1 VAKKIKPWRKFFS
14 PLFSWN
20 DDFYRSTISIGH
32 TQFAVVVA
40 VSTYVFGNSILLTG
54 RVKWLN
60 STSVRFACPRLCL
73 RHGNTGV
80 KFKSLPSPGQYAIFP
95 AENTKIRIFT
105 GQKNVTFL
113 PEAGKMYYR
122 HRDDASFSNLK
133 YEQDFPVPM
142 WEYWLRFQVLSLYL
156 SVGMNSKSYRF
167 NWKNLDRNK
176 KQNMVKSAKFLCN
189 YAIVSWCRTL
199 LSHCIFQWS
208 KSWTITVVIGDIIF
222 LRQEIS

>member
-1 VAKKIKPWRKFFS
+1 MPSALPPAWKHRSQVQITSLSRSVCYFS
-14 PLFSWN
+14 SLKHQNKNFHRSEKRNFSTW
-20 DDFYRSTISIGH
+20 G
-32 TQFAVVVA
+32 
-40 VSTYVFGNSILLTG
+40 
-54 RVKWLN
+54 W
-60 STSVRFACPRLCL
+60 
-73 RHGNTGV
+73 
-80 KFKSLPSPGQYAIFP
+80 
-95 AENTKIRIFT
+95 
-105 GQKNVTFL
+105 KNVLSTQ
-113 PEAGKMYYR
+113 
-122 HRDDASFSNLK
+122 DDASFSNLK